1 MSKRPRRTTTGERR
15 ITKGAHG
22 ILSTAP
28 FALSTIHFVIIPN
41 DRFCLFNVWRIL
53 SAHRLSPIMPREIF
67 KKQSVGH
74 KIVGKKK
81 GFIYQFML

>member
-28 FALSTIHFVIIPN
+28 FALSTIHFVIISN
-41 DRFCLFNVWRIL
+41 DRSCLFNV
-53 SAHRLSPIMPREIF
+53 
-67 KKQSVGH
+67 
-74 KIVGKKK
+74 
-81 GFIYQFML
+81 